1 MVLLV
6 LIRRCKGQYWRLL
19 CCCQASFYQFL
30 SPVAL
35 FCHAMPRHCIDLT
48 GVIDW
53 QRRRLVAGD
62 DSGFGFGLSGFG
74 EKCY

>member
-1 MVLLV
+1 LHHGFACPDQAVQGPVLAITLLLPSLFLPVFAACRPV
-6 LIRRCKGQYWRLL
+6 LSCNGI
-19 CCCQASFYQFL
+19 
-30 SPVAL
+30 AL
-35 FCHAMPRHCIDLT
+35 I

>member
-1 MVLLV
+1 MVLVV
-6 LIRRCKGQYWRLL
+6 LFRRFKHQYWRLF

-30 SPVAL
+30 PPVAL
-35 FCHAMPRHCIDLT
+35 SCNGIALI

>member
-1 MVLLV
+1 LLLPSLFLPVFAACRPVLSYNGIA
-6 LIRRCKGQYWRLL
+6 LI
-19 CCCQASFYQFL
+19 
-30 SPVAL
+30 
-35 FCHAMPRHCIDLT
+35 

>member
-1 MVLLV
+1 
-6 LIRRCKGQYWRLL
+6 LL

-30 SPVAL
+30 PPVAL
-35 FCHAMPRHCIDLT
+35 SCNGIALI

-53 QRRRLVAGD
+53 QRRWLVAGD

>member
-1 MVLLV
+1 MVLVV
-6 LIRRCKGQYWRLL
+6 LSRRCN
-19 CCCQASFYQFL
+19 ASIGDCFVVAKPLFTSFVA
-30 SPVAL
+30 SPCRFRTCNGIAL
-35 FCHAMPRHCIDLT
+35 I

>member
-1 MVLLV
+1 LRQCREARHGIA
-6 LIRRCKGQYWRLL
+6 LIDNPL
-19 CCCQASFYQFL
+19 
-30 SPVAL
+30 
-35 FCHAMPRHCIDLT
+35 I

>member
-1 MVLLV
+1 LHHSFGCPVQAVTTPVLAIALLLPSLFLPVFAACRPV
-6 LIRRCKGQYWRLL
+6 LSYNGI
-19 CCCQASFYQFL
+19 
-30 SPVAL
+30 AL
-35 FCHAMPRHCIDLT
+35 I

>member
-6 LIRRCKGQYWRLL
+6 LIRQSKGQYWRLL
-19 CCCQASFYQFL
+19 CCCQASFYQCL
-30 SPVAL
+30 SPVLSCNGIAL
-35 FCHAMPRHCIDLT
+35 I

-53 QRRRLVAGD
+53 ERRRLVSCD